1 MTWMNT
7 YNGRR
12 FDLLDPRP
20 EDIDIIDIAHAL
32 SNQAR
37 YAGHTVRHYS
47 VAEHSLIVWDAVA
60 DLAPED
66 LDLQRWALM
75 HDAAEAYVTDI
86 PWPLIA
92 AGLATEIK
100 AAEKRIMAVICERF
114 GLSPK
119 EPALVKEIDME
130 LLDLEAE
137 ELLVRHPD
145 WPRGTPRDPRLET
158 RAAFAR
164 RGRWVGTVRGTFV
177 ATCAALRI
185 A

>member
-7 YNGRR
+7 YTGKR

-20 EDIDIIDIAHAL
+20 ENVGLLDIAHAL

-47 VAEHSLIVWDAVA
+47 VAEHSLIVFDAVRT
-60 DLAPED
+60 LAPED
-66 LDLQRWALM
+66 IDLQRWALM

-92 AGLATEIK
+92 AGLAGEIK

-114 GLSPK
+114 SLSAQ
-119 EPALVKEIDME
+119 EPAFVKEIDLE
-130 LLDLEAE
+130 LLDLEADA
-137 ELLVRHPD
+137 LLVRHEA
-145 WPRGTPRDPRLET
+145 WPRGTPREPRAET

-164 RGRWVGTVRGTFV
+164 WMGEHRVKDWFI
-177 ATCAALRI
+177 ASAAALGL

>member
-7 YNGRR
+7 YSGKR
-12 FDLLDPRP
+12 FDILDPQP
-20 EDIDIIDIAHAL
+20 TQISIVDIATAL

-37 YAGHTVRHYS
+37 YAGHTIRHYS
-47 VAEHSLIVWDAVA
+47 VAEHSLIAWDAVA
-60 DLAPED
+60 HLAPED

-100 AAEKRIMAVICERF
+100 ATEKRIMAVICERF

-119 EPALVKEIDME
+119 EPALVKEIDTE
-130 LLDLEAE
+130 LLDLEADS
-137 ELLVRHPD
+137 LLVRHPD
-145 WPRGTPRDPRLET
+145 WPRGTPRAPRPET
-158 RAAFAR
+158 RAAFMR
-164 RGRWVGTVRGTFV
+164 IRGGDPRLNFL
-177 ATCAALRI
+177 AACVSLRI
-185 A
+185 V